1 MNLQDVLLLL
11 ELGILVKICCD
22 DHLMKKMA
30 EESLTISRESLDA
43 QKQYL
48 DLRRR
53 WYESRTKKKAENET
67 PRIGPSDSPNVV

>member
-1 MNLQDVLLLL
+1 MSLQDVLLLL
-11 ELGILVKICCD
+11 ELAILVKICYD
-22 DHLMKKMA
+22 DHRMRAMA

-53 WYESRTKKKAENET
+53 WYESRTRKKNENET
-67 PRIGPSDSPNVV
+67 NRLNPGDNPNPV